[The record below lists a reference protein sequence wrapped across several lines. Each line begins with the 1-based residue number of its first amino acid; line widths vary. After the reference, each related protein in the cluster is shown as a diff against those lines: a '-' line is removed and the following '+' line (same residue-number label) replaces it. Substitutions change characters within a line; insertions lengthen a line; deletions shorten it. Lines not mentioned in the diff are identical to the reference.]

1 MVHALK
7 VESCQSFL
15 IILWRVSLQMLDK
28 VVVVI
33 LNFLLLFKSRS
44 ATGKSFPQC
53 ASPEE
58 LQMFCK
64 CSFYSLAFHQQ
75 DQESQIVQTF
85 KNLKHDISSSNQQ
98 TFSALF
104 LLCKDFSQ
112 CVRFPKCLVCIRY
125 AKGINVWIYT
135 FSLVFKAFHNWRITS
150 N

>member
-7 VESCQSFL
+7 VRSCESFV
-15 IILWRVSLQMLDK
+15 IILWRVSFEMLGK

-33 LNFLLLFKSRS
+33 LNFLLLFNSRS

-58 LQMFCK
+58 LQMLCK
-64 CSFYSLAFHQQ
+64 CSLYSLAFHQQ
-75 DQESQIVQTF
+75 DPESQIEQTF
-85 KNLKHDISSSNQQ
+85 KNIKYNISSTDQL

-112 CVRFPKCLVCIRY
+112 SADYR
-125 AKGINVWIYT
+125 NVWYVSYMQKVST
-135 FSLVFKAFHNWRITS
+135 FRFTPFH
-150 N
+150 

>member
-1 MVHALK
+1 
-7 VESCQSFL
+7 
-15 IILWRVSLQMLDK
+15 MLGK

-33 LNFLLLFKSRS
+33 LNFLLLFNSRS

-58 LQMFCK
+58 LQMLCK

-75 DQESQIVQTF
+75 DPESQIEQTF
-85 KNLKHDISSSNQQ
+85 KNLKHNISSSNKQ

-112 CVRFPKCLVCIRY
+112 SADYR
-125 AKGINVWIYT
+125 NVWYVSYMPKVSTFRYT
-135 FSLVFKAFHNWRITS
+135 FSLVFESFHIWKITS
-150 N
+150 NLFHLHFDYLGLSFSSQLVASQ